1 MQLTMMMGL
10 RHLRARRHQAFISF
24 ITAVSIAGIAIGVMA
39 MIVVLAVMTGFEEDL
54 KEKILGFNAHV
65 LVQTIGPATADPA
78 LALPKLARVKGV
90 SFAAPFVL
98 SQVMVKAGGENV
110 SGVVLKGMDPKD
122 LQKLPSLQKSLSG
135 GGIERLESSIG
146 GLPGVLLGKEL
157 AGQLGVLQ
165 GDEVDLISPFGTP
178 TPMGMVPKVR
188 KFRVAGIFG
197 LGLYEVDAAVVL
209 TGIKTAQDFLDM
221 QGQVTGIE
229 LRVFDIYKARTIAR
243 QVQATLGFP
252 YLVRDWMDM
261 NQGILRA
268 LRVEKTAMFV
278 ILMLIVLVAAFDIV
292 TTLVMVVMEKRKDIA
307 ILKVMGAKDGQILG
321 VFILQGFVIGLA
333 GILLGV
339 AAGILL
345 AMNVELVVRFFEHA
359 FSLEL
364 FPKEIYSLDRFPSK
378 LEAEDMLRVCAM
390 TALVSLVATVYP
402 ALMALKVEPTEI
414 LRYE

>member
-1 MQLTMMMGL
+1 MPLTLLMGL

-24 ITAVSIAGIAIGVMA
+24 ITTVSIAGIAIGVMA

-65 LVQTIGPATADPA
+65 LVQTLGPSTADPA
-78 LALPKLARVKGV
+78 AALPKLAQVKGV
-90 SFAAPFVL
+90 TFAAPFVL
-98 SQVMVKAGGENV
+98 SQVMVRGGGENV

-122 LQKLPSLQKSLSG
+122 LKKLPSLQKALAG
-135 GGIERLESSIG
+135 GGVEGLEPMG
-146 GLPGVLLGKEL
+146 GPPGVLLGKEL
-157 AGQLGVLQ
+157 AGQLGVLP
-165 GDEVDLISPFGTP
+165 GDEVELISPFGTP

-209 TGIKTAQDFLDM
+209 AGLKTAQGFLDM

-229 LRVFDIYKARTIAR
+229 LRISDIYRARTIAR
-243 QVQATLGFP
+243 QVQETLGFP

-307 ILKVMGAKDGQILG
+307 ILKVMGARDGQILG

-345 AMNVELVVRFFEHA
+345 AMNVEVVVRFFERV

-378 LEAEDMLRVCAM
+378 LEVEDMLRVCAM
-390 TALVSLVATVYP
+390 TALACLAATLYP

>member
-1 MQLTMMMGL
+1 MPLTLLMGL

-24 ITAVSIAGIAIGVMA
+24 ITTVSIAGIAIGVMA

-65 LVQTIGPATADPA
+65 LVQTPGPSTADPA
-78 LALPKLARVKGV
+78 AALPKLAQVKGV
-90 SFAAPFVL
+90 TFAAPFVL
-98 SQVMVKAGGENV
+98 SQVMVKGGGENV

-122 LQKLPSLQKSLSG
+122 LKRLPSLQKALAGRGVEGLEPVG
-135 GGIERLESSIG
+135 GT
-146 GLPGVLLGKEL
+146 PGVLLGKEL
-157 AGQLGVLQ
+157 AGQLGVLP
-165 GDEVDLISPFGTP
+165 GDEVELISPFGTP

-188 KFRVAGIFG
+188 KFRVAGVFG

-209 TGIKTAQDFLDM
+209 AGLKTAQGFLDM

-229 LRVFDIYKARTIAR
+229 LRIADIYRARTIAR
-243 QVQATLGFP
+243 EVQETLGFP

-307 ILKVMGAKDGQILG
+307 ILKVMGARDGQILG
-321 VFILQGFVIGLA
+321 VFMLQGFVIGLA

-345 AMNVELVVRFFEHA
+345 AMNVEVVVRFFERV

-378 LEAEDMLRVCAM
+378 LEVEDMLRVCAM
-390 TALVSLVATVYP
+390 TALACLAATLYP